1 MTKKELLWAA
11 RIMYDFQKRCGR
23 LYWCDGCPAYTG
35 KACRLKAGKDGVPA
49 NWQISD
55 EDIKRLEEEANLEK
69 GIAAIDQFA
78 ESPEEKV
85 I

>member
-1 MTKKELLWAA
+1 
-11 RIMYDFQKRCGR
+11 MYDFQKRCGR

-55 EDIKRLEEEANLEK
+55 EDIKRLEEADLEK

>member
-1 MTKKELLWAA
+1 M
-11 RIMYDFQKRCGR
+11 
-23 LYWCDGCPAYTG
+23 
-35 KACRLKAGKDGVPA
+35 PA

>member
-49 NWQISD
+49 NWQIS
-55 EDIKRLEEEANLEK
+55 EEEANLEK